1 MLCLKACN
9 SLVVCF
15 ICLYTCSSPGSML
28 LKNPDV
34 AWSDIP
40 DLPKAAAA
48 LLEQQFS
55 RCTSTVLRC
64 QQSTGGDTTKLLIQL
79 QDGMQVEAV
88 VMHYDTSGALAAAA
102 ATATMVD
109 SSSYRMAR
117 VWRQCSCTTTRQ
129 VRTRWFCTSSKLQCQ
144 RQQQQQ
150 QQQRPWL
157 TWHCWW
163 HPCSCHAQQRSTAGA
178 ERIVDTQ

>member
-1 MLCLKACN
+1 
-9 SLVVCF
+9 
-15 ICLYTCSSPGSML
+15 ML

-40 DLPKAAAA
+40 DLPKAACA

-88 VMHYDTSGALAAAA
+88 VMHYDTSGGYWNELCYPR
-102 ATATMVD
+102 
-109 SSSYRMAR
+109 SSSSSSSSSSP
-117 VWRQCSCTTTRQ
+117 VQ
-129 VRTRWFCTSSKLQCQ
+129 VMLQAWWYPSSL
-144 RQQQQQ
+144 
-150 QQQRPWL
+150 L
-157 TWHCWW
+157 
-163 HPCSCHAQQRSTAGA
+163 AQQPSTLTAG
-178 ERIVDTQ
+178 